1 MKLFVLTFLQE
12 RGFAVSV
19 PMPPSQMWNGSH
31 FPVVPKS
38 KVQDG
43 ASPKGFEY
51 YDDVKYKDRAEV
63 ISPITPLKQIIFI
76 SFFCIYFLY
85 SIIN

>member
-12 RGFAVSV
+12 RRFAVSV
-19 PMPPSQMWNGSH
+19 PMPPSQTWSGSH

-51 YDDVKYKDRAEV
+51 YDDLKYKDRAEV
-63 ISPITPLKQIIFI
+63 ISPITPLKQIMQKNEIN
-76 SFFCIYFLY
+76 IYFLY